1 MSLSMIRKQV
11 YLEREQDRKLK
22 SLAARRGC
30 TESELI
36 REAID
41 QLPDPEGDV
50 VQQLAAAG
58 LLAAKPKQPDE
69 PDEKEAAELEAWF
82 EEWCEQQ
89 ETGLNLTE
97 ALLEDRQ
104 DRI

>member
-11 YLEREQDRKLK
+11 YLERAQNRKLK

-69 PDEKEAAELEAWF
+69 AAELEAWF
-82 EEWCEQQ
+82 EEWIQSHAE
-89 ETGLNLTE
+89 GLRFSD
-97 ALLEDRQ
+97 AVQEDREG
-104 DRI
+104 R